1 MSTKHLKQ
9 CLYLSLV
16 LSVKQADDSRFDK
29 HLLTEIPN
37 LNFGGLFLKKMDSKR
52 SSVISKASSAGGVKL
67 QRNLTVWGG
76 IALVVGTMIG
86 SGIFVSPTGILK
98 ESGSV
103 GSRFGGKFYRRLS
116 SVV

>member
-1 MSTKHLKQ
+1 M
-9 CLYLSLV
+9 
-16 LSVKQADDSRFDK
+16 
-29 HLLTEIPN
+29 E
-37 LNFGGLFLKKMDSKR
+37 SKR
-52 SSVISKASSAGGVKL
+52 SSILSKASSAGGGVKL

-103 GSRFGGKFYRRLS
+103 GSRFELILEIMIIMLI
-116 SVV
+116 VW